1 MVKLLTLVFI
11 SITGLV
17 VLGGH
22 TSVKNPTAN
31 FSEPFKGTITPYGA
45 TTALYRIIFSYAGYE
60 NSFNVTNEIK
70 VCQTRKGEY
79 YAIDTDSALEPHQ
92 NDQEERIHRP
102 APCHCTVH
110 LG

>member
-1 MVKLLTLVFI
+1 MQIATNGHAVLSFHTKYSYWLSNGIGMVKLLTLVFI

-22 TSVKNPTAN
+22 TRVPDAGAN
-31 FSEPFKGTITPYGA
+31 FAEPFKGNITPYGA

-70 VCQTRKGEY
+70 VRFCPGT
-79 YAIDTDSALEPHQ
+79 DTMPV
-92 NDQEERIHRP
+92 
-102 APCHCTVH
+102 C
-110 LG
+110 